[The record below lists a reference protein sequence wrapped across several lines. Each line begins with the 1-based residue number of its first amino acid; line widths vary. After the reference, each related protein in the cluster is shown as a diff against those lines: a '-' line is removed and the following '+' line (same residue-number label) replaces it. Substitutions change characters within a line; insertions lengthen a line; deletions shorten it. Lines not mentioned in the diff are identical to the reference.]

1 MAKHQKSIP
10 ALAPLLPARV
20 RARVNRFLLSQVG
33 SVFAAGMPELDA
45 SAQLW
50 RVPIFYNPPDFV
62 DDEVGEVQVSAL
74 TGEIHQHTPMA
85 EIHACTARLHDRHQ
99 AQIHA
104 AFLRARK
111 K

>member
-1 MAKHQKSIP
+1 MAEHQKPTP
-10 ALAPLLPARV
+10 APASLLPVRV

-33 SVFAAGMPELDA
+33 SVFAAGMPELDT
-45 SAQLW
+45 STQLW
-50 RVPIFYNPPDFV
+50 RVPVLYNPPDFV
-62 DDEVGEVQVSAL
+62 AGEVGEVQVST
-74 TGEIHQHTPMA
+74 TGEIHQHTPVA
-85 EIHACTARLHDRHQ
+85 EMHARAEGLHDRHQ